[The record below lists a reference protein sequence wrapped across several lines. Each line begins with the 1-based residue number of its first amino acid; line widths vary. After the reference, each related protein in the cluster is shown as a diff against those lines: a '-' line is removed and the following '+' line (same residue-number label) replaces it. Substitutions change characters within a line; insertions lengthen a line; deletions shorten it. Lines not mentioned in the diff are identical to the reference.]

1 MRQVTK
7 LAAVTIAGALALTAT
22 ACGGSSS
29 DDSGSKDKGIGL
41 AFDVGGRG
49 DNSFNDASYAGMEK
63 AMKEFDIKGKA
74 LTPRDGESEDDKV
87 QRLTQLAKEGY
98 NPVIGVGAVYS
109 KSVKKVA
116 DQFPKTSFAV
126 VDASDNTGDNIANLV
141 FTEEQSSFL
150 VGMAAA
156 LETKTGKVGFI
167 GGVKMPLIE
176 KFEAG
181 YRQGVEYA
189 KPGTKVLVKY
199 LASPPNYSKGFG
211 DPAEGAN
218 AAKGQLDSGA
228 DVIYSAAGASG
239 DGAIKTI
246 SQAKNKWA
254 IGVDQDQ
261 YNQKSLAAYKN
272 VILTSATK
280 NCSGAVYDFIKSVVE
295 DKKPMTGVHEFS
307 LKDDGV
313 GFSVSNPDFAAKK
326 ETVTKIEAAKE
337 KIISGELKVNDKP

>member
-29 DDSGSKDKGIGL
+29 SSSDGDKGVGL

-49 DNSFNDASYAGMEK
+49 DNSFNDASYAGMK
-63 AMKEFDIKGKA
+63 QAMDEFGIKGNA
-74 LTPRDGESEDDKV
+74 LTPREGESEDDKV

-98 NPVIGVGAVYS
+98 NPVIGVGSVYS
-109 KSVKKVA
+109 NAVKKVA

-126 VDASDNTGDNIANLV
+126 VDAADNKGDNIANLV

-156 LETKTGKVGFI
+156 LESKSGTVGFI

-199 LASPPNYSKGFG
+199 LASPPNFSKGFG

-218 AAKGQLDSGA
+218 AAKGQLDGGA
-228 DVIYSAAGASG
+228 DVIYAAAGASG
-239 DGAIKTI
+239 DGAIKTVAA
-246 SQAKNKWA
+246 AKKWS

-261 YNQKSLAAYKN
+261 YNQKSLAPYKDI
-272 VILTSATK
+272 ILTSATK
-280 NCSGAVYDFIKSVVE
+280 NCRGAVYDFIKSVVE
-295 DKKPMTGVHEFS
+295 DKKPMSGVTEYS
-307 LKDDGV
+307 LEDGGV
-313 GFSVSNPDFAAKK
+313 GYATSNPKFTANKDVVAKIEDAKK
-326 ETVTKIEAAKE
+326 
-337 KIISGELKVNDKP
+337 KIIAGEITVKTTP